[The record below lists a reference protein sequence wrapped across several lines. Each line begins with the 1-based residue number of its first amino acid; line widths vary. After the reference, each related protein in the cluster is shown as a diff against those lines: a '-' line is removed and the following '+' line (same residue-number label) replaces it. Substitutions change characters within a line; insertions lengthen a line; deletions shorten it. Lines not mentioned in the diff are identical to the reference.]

1 MKLILFIFVNLIILR
16 TASHLFSKAKQDDPF
31 EGYKSEKEFYMKEI
45 LFGIF
50 LSPAIG
56 SSGFILK
63 KTPIHK
69 IMRLYLII
77 NILTFLSYLLII
89 IAVLFAIYIK
99 QR

>member
-1 MKLILFIFVNLIILR
+1 MRLVFFVLTNLIILR
-16 TASHLFSKAKQDDPF
+16 TASHLFSKAKQEDPF

-45 LFGIF
+45 PFGIF

-63 KTPIHK
+63 KTPNHK
-69 IMRLYLII
+69 IMRLYLIV
-77 NILTFLSYLLII
+77 NTLTLFSYLLII
-89 IAVLFAIYIK
+89 VAVLFAIYIK